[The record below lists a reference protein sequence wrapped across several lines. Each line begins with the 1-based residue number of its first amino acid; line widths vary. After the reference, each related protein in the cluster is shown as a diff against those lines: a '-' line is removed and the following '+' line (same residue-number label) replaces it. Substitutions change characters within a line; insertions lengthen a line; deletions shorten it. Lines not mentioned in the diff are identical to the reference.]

1 MLVGLDLQYLVAVF
15 KVYILV
21 AVWNLY
27 EFYSIN
33 NQLHVTQ
40 NEINIVAVYHVT

>member
-21 AVWNLY
+21 AVRNLY
-27 EFYSIN
+27 KYYIIN
-33 NQLHVTQ
+33 HQLHVTQ
-40 NEINIVAVYHVT
+40 NKINIVAVYHVT